1 MSPPRPLPRAQ
12 VRAVC
17 HGCGSSFLPFRE
29 GSRYCPGCSSGD
41 LDAESHARWR
51 ACLAGYSEGWHHAMC
66 GGGPDDMAETTSG
79 RPDGFVDGF
88 LLALRKAEEYHAADL
103 PRGRPPGA
111 AARQEA
117 FDL

>member
-1 MSPPRPLPRAQ
+1 MPRAQ

-17 HGCGSSFLPFRE
+17 HGCGSSFLPVRE
-29 GSRYCPGCSSGD
+29 GSSYCPGCSSGD

-51 ACLAGYSEGWHHAMC
+51 ACLAGYGEGWHLAIA
-66 GGGPDDMAETTSG
+66 GASLGEFELAAAGK
-79 RPDGFVDGF
+79 PDGFVEGMA
-88 LLALRKAEEYHAADL
+88 LARRKAAEYLAAGL